1 MNRKDR
7 RKQKQKNVGELPSG
21 TQEEAYITE
30 NRAQAGQ
37 IITLC
42 AMIAAYDL
50 FDTPADAWEQMGDA
64 LQKVG
69 AEYKAVA
76 LRHGI
81 RAADQWLA
89 QQTADSMGKYI
100 RDQWP
105 IPRAAKNDRER
116 LAFDAQ
122 RDGINYSLRLFVLCA
137 RQFFDW
143 ARDTGKMQQLL
154 EETRGNYQ
162 RFLDEAALGD
172 SYGHALLD
180 RKVRE
185 MTGGEEHI
193 GTDYNK
199 QPIFGK
205 TLY

>member
-76 LRHGI
+76 LR
-81 RAADQWLA
+81 L
-89 QQTADSMGKYI
+89 
-100 RDQWP
+100 
-105 IPRAAKNDRER
+105 
-116 LAFDAQ
+116 
-122 RDGINYSLRLFVLCA
+122 SLI
-137 RQFFDW
+137 
-143 ARDTGKMQQLL
+143 
-154 EETRGNYQ
+154 
-162 RFLDEAALGD
+162 
-172 SYGHALLD
+172 
-180 RKVRE
+180 
-185 MTGGEEHI
+185 HI
-193 GTDYNK
+193 
-199 QPIFGK
+199 
-205 TLY
+205 

>member
-137 RQFFDW
+137 R
-143 ARDTGKMQQLL
+143 
-154 EETRGNYQ
+154 
-162 RFLDEAALGD
+162 RFLI
-172 SYGHALLD
+172 GHGMPA
-180 RKVRE
+180 RCSSFWKKPAGTINSFWTRRHWVTH
-185 MTGGEEHI
+185 TGTRCWIE
-193 GTDYNK
+193 K
-199 QPIFGK
+199 CAK
-205 TLY
+205 